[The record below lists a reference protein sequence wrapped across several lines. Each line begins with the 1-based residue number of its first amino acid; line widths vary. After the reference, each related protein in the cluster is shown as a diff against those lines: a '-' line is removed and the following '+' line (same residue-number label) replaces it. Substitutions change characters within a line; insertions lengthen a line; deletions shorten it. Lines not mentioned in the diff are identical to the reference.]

1 MNLLAVIVLVI
12 CMNTYGVPMFDL
24 HDFPDWAGSSGAIM
38 MDLKSAIFHLEHLYQ
53 MKSAASF
60 M

>member
-24 HDFPDWAGSSGAIM
+24 HDFPDWAGSSGAISSTATPSGNIT
-38 MDLKSAIFHLEHLYQ
+38 LLCLNFTS
-53 MKSAASF
+53 S
-60 M
+60 